1 MALKVAS
8 VRETLLLTAA
18 ITTSYIETHM
28 WAALY
33 RIPRQRSLTSS
44 SRRPTVEL
52 VVRPAEAFRCA
63 ASQPVVVEGHVAG
76 ALLCIDTGQSVL
88 RYCLGAVEIRGDGQ
102 CQDLNTKVR
111 MSFFFR
117 RLGAVQSKVHGPEAG
132 EMRKPLVVRW

>member
-1 MALKVAS
+1 MLLIDVTRICFLCMALKVAS

-63 ASQPVVVEGHVAG
+63 ASQPVVVEDHVAG

-88 RYCLGAVEIRGDGQ
+88 RYCLGAVKIRGDGQ
-102 CQDLNTKVR
+102 Y
-111 MSFFFR
+111 
-117 RLGAVQSKVHGPEAG
+117 
-132 EMRKPLVVRW
+132 